1 MATLGRLVLFVI
13 AGLVFDPR
21 LGPYLMVCLPVCLL
35 GVYTGSQLRRRLQL
49 KHLRQLVWL
58 IVGLAGISLLVRNL
72 PKLPALWGL

>member
-1 MATLGRLVLFVI
+1 
-13 AGLVFDPR
+13 
-21 LGPYLMVCLPVCLL
+21 VCLPVCLL

-72 PKLPALWGL
+72 PKLLTLWDL